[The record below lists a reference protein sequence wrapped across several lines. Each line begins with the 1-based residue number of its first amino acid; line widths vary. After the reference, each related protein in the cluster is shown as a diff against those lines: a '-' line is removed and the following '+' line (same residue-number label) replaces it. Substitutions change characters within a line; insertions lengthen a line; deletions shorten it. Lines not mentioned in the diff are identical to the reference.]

1 MLSALGELSNCLYSS
16 LLTWYCTPSSVWSA
30 FYVLIFLF
38 TFIFCSSGQKHKG
51 SSGSQSKKA
60 KKMWVEESEI
70 LCTSVILLYV
80 LFIIICIILSYRI
93 NGKQSPSKPV
103 KRASKNK
110 LHQEDTKEASNISN
124 PEETTTSKAD
134 EMYSGNIS

>member
-1 MLSALGELSNCLYSS
+1 M
-16 LLTWYCTPSSVWSA
+16 
-30 FYVLIFLF
+30 
-38 TFIFCSSGQKHKG
+38 
-51 SSGSQSKKA
+51 
-60 KKMWVEESEI
+60 EESEI

-110 LHQEDTKEASNISN
+110 LHQEDTKETSNISN

-134 EMYSGNIS
+134 KMYSGNIS